1 MQTFPTQQNIYSYV
15 SVRKHQRGNQ
25 EWTIRRHWQ
34 NRARKT
40 KTNKANKIKTNK
52 RKQTNK
58 QIQTQKIP
66 QKKPTTTTK
75 NKKTTKKNNK
85 NNKKSTKS
93 TKKPNKNTEYLEK
106 MRNKEPNKTLR
117 VNPVVREG

>member
-66 QKKPTTTTK
+66 QKSPTTTTTTTK
-75 NKKTTKKNNK
+75 KENKKTT
-85 NNKKSTKS
+85 TTT
-93 TKKPNKNTEYLEK
+93 TKKAQKAQKNPT
-106 MRNKEPNKTLR
+106 KTQST
-117 VNPVVREG
+117 